1 MLLGTGSRGARWRHE
16 LCAASER
23 GSCFGGH
30 VCRGDPSANLVESPP
45 DGKRGRVRCNFD
57 RRPFLLRGNAMNLAD
72 WRRRIDEID
81 KKLVEL
87 LNERS
92 RCALE
97 IGKLKQ
103 AANIPLYQPE
113 RENEVLANAENN
125 NSGPLTDAA
134 IRRLFERII
143 DEARAAERDAM
154 DSDGRDGKERN
165 E

>member
-1 MLLGTGSRGARWRHE
+1 
-16 LCAASER
+16 
-23 GSCFGGH
+23 
-30 VCRGDPSANLVESPP
+30 
-45 DGKRGRVRCNFD
+45 
-57 RRPFLLRGNAMNLAD
+57 MNMAD
-72 WRRRIDEID
+72 WRRRIDELD

-103 AANIPLYQPE
+103 AAKLPLYQPE
-113 RENEVLANAENN
+113 RENEVLANAEANN
-125 NSGPLTDAA
+125 PGPLTDAA

-154 DSDGRDGKERN
+154 HSGDGTEKN
-165 E
+165 EK

>member
-1 MLLGTGSRGARWRHE
+1 
-16 LCAASER
+16 
-23 GSCFGGH
+23 
-30 VCRGDPSANLVESPP
+30 
-45 DGKRGRVRCNFD
+45 
-57 RRPFLLRGNAMNLAD
+57 MNLTD

-92 RCALE
+92 KCALE

-103 AANIPLYQPE
+103 VAHLPLYQPD
-113 RENEVLANAENN
+113 REKEVLQNAESTNH
-125 NSGPLTDAA
+125 GPLTNAA

-154 DSDGRDGKERN
+154 HSSGSHGKGGN

>member
-1 MLLGTGSRGARWRHE
+1 
-16 LCAASER
+16 
-23 GSCFGGH
+23 
-30 VCRGDPSANLVESPP
+30 
-45 DGKRGRVRCNFD
+45 
-57 RRPFLLRGNAMNLAD
+57 MNLAD

-87 LNERS
+87 LNARS

-113 RENEVLANAENN
+113 RELEVLANAESN

-154 DSDGRDGKERN
+154 DSDGAHGKKAKE
-165 E
+165 

>member
-1 MLLGTGSRGARWRHE
+1 
-16 LCAASER
+16 
-23 GSCFGGH
+23 
-30 VCRGDPSANLVESPP
+30 
-45 DGKRGRVRCNFD
+45 
-57 RRPFLLRGNAMNLAD
+57 MNLSD

-87 LNERS
+87 LNARS
-92 RCALE
+92 QCALE

-103 AANIPLYQPE
+103 AAKIPLYQPD
-113 RENEVLANAENN
+113 RESEVLANAESN

-154 DSDGRDGKERN
+154 HSEEGSSKGGN